1 MAPATGWIFYGLIFS
16 ILSILVVF
24 HFFILKR
31 NLKDSYLFHIRKNN
45 IDWKKVRNFYIVFNI
60 LSYIASINN
69 DSMNTIDVFLIPI
82 AFISFI
88 LTYWFIYPDPG
99 ERQKAINKIDQKDF
113 EKYKKSWD
121 DKEKA
126 KKREEKIH
134 KILK

>member
-31 NLKDSYLFHIRKNN
+31 NLKDSYLFHIKKNN

-69 DSMNTIDVFLIPI
+69 DSMNAIDIFLIPI
-82 AFISFI
+82 AFISFL
-88 LTYWFIYPDPG
+88 LTYWFIYPDPD

-113 EKYKKSWD
+113 KS
-121 DKEKA
+121 A
-126 KKREEKIH
+126 GRN
-134 KILK
+134 